1 MAQSR
6 HLALSHFNFIGVNN
20 SVQEGLC
27 ADHATITFWLNAVS
41 QGFFFSIQASF
52 LDNFQAAKIKVVWSL
67 WLDKNDNASQVDLYE
82 KAKEVLIPEA
92 INITR
97 LKCFP
102 ALLQQCYK
110 NRTCF
115 STRSGHVYCS
125 KYP

>member
-1 MAQSR
+1 MTQSQ
-6 HLALSHFNFIGVNN
+6 HFALSHFNFIGVNN

-27 ADHATITFWLNAVS
+27 ADHATITF
-41 QGFFFSIQASF
+41 QAQCSVARLFLFHSGQVF

-67 WLDKNDNASQVDLYE
+67 RLDKNDNASQFDLYK

-92 INITR
+92 INITL

-102 ALLQQCYK
+102 ALLHQCYK

-115 STRSGHVYCS
+115 STLSGHVYCS
-125 KYP
+125 